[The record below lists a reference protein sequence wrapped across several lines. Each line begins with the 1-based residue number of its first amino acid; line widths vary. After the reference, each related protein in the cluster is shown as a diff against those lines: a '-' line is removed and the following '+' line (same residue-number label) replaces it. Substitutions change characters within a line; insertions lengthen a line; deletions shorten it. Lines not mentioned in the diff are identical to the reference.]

1 MKDNL
6 VLTGMPSSG
15 KTTVGRMLAA
25 SLGLSFVDSD
35 ALIVERIGMSIKD
48 FFAARGEAA
57 FRAVES
63 EVLADLAAR
72 RMQVIATG
80 GGAILDPRNVEV
92 LRSSGTLLFLDR
104 SLSGLVPTEDRPL
117 SADGG
122 RLERLYRERRPR
134 YLAAADHVIPND
146 GTPEEAL
153 ALILN
158 LIRTNT
164 I

>member
-1 MKDNL
+1 
-6 VLTGMPSSG
+6 MPSSG

-35 ALIVERIGMSIKD
+35 AEIVSRIGMRIAD

-63 EVLADLAAR
+63 EVIADLAAR
-72 RMQVIATG
+72 RGQVIATG
-80 GGAILDPRNVEV
+80 GGAVLDPRNVDA
-92 LRSSGTLLFLDR
+92 LRHSGTLFFLDR
-104 SLSGLVPTEDRPL
+104 SLAGLTPTADRPL

-122 RLERLYRERRPR
+122 RLERLYHERRPR

-153 ALILN
+153 AAILN
-158 LIRTNT
+158 ILHDNRL
-164 I
+164 